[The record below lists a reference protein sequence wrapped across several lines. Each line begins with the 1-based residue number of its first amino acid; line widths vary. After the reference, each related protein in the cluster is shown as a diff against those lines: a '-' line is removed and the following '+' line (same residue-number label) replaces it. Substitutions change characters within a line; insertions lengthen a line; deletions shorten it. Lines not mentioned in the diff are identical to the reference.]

1 MQIGIIGT
9 GGFSETHCNLLEQ
22 MDDVRVSAVCGTSLA
37 KAERFAQKWR
47 GVAAYG
53 DVNQML
59 DQEKLDAV
67 YICVPPFAHGA
78 LEKAVIER
86 NIPFFIEKPI
96 ALDDELPAEL
106 LARIE
111 EKSLITSVGY
121 HFRYTDATQR
131 AIELLQGRTVGM
143 ALGTWMGDMPRV
155 GWWRKQEGS
164 GGQFLE
170 QTTHMVDLLRY
181 TLGEVTEVYAAYA
194 NRVMHQVEEDVT
206 VADVGTVTLKLASGA
221 VANISNTCILP
232 ISDQAGLQIY
242 TDHGVLQ
249 IQSNQLVDRTKGETY
264 TLQNQSNPYALE
276 NKAFIHAVRTGD
288 TQYIR
293 STYQD
298 AIQSQRIATAA
309 LRSAATGAPVTL

>member
-22 MDDVRVSAVCGTSLA
+22 MEGVRISAVCGTSLE
-37 KAERFAQKWR
+37 KAERFSKQWR
-47 GVAAYG
+47 DVSAYG
-53 DVNQML
+53 NAQQML

-67 YICVPPFAHGA
+67 YICVPPFAHGE

-96 ALDDELPAEL
+96 ALDDQLPAEL
-106 LARIE
+106 HARIQ

-121 HFRYTDATQR
+121 HFRYTDAAQR
-131 AIELLQGRTVGM
+131 ALDLLQGRTVGM
-143 ALGTWMGDMPRV
+143 AIGTWMGDMPRV

-170 QTTHMVDLLRY
+170 QTTHLVDMLRY

-194 NRVMHQVEEDVT
+194 NRVMHRIEEGVT

-232 ISDQAGLQIY
+232 ISDQVGLHIY
-242 TDHGVLQ
+242 TDHGVME
-249 IQSNQLVDRTKGETY
+249 IHSNRLVDRTKGETY

-276 NKAFIHAVRTGD
+276 NEAFIHAVRTGD